1 MATFE
6 EQVEGL
12 TGLTIESSGSFPI
25 HSQLSQYLKDAVI
38 EVTNR
43 VISLSPE
50 DSAYFQRT
58 TTSDSQGVS
67 VGGAKILGVMREANA
82 DGSSDGSTSWEPCRL
97 IPPTLQSRVADV
109 NSLDYA
115 SIYNPVYTIEND
127 HTINVYPVPSSSNG
141 MKVYYINEEP
151 RDITSNAALAF
162 SHSNIK
168 YFPNDKV
175 YLVVLYAACKS
186 ITNKLASMENNLP
199 VDLIP
204 PILDSESLSIPE
216 YTAPGQFIKPPAPAG
231 VDISFGTLTSLETFV
246 QPTISFEDITVA
258 DLNISSIPPVVSS
271 IESSTVSITGTAPTY
286 APPVLSLDSSPT
298 VSDLTITSIAPVAP
312 SISEISVVTSGI
324 TNSTYTAPIMHA
336 PDWGDTDNW
345 IATEEDSEMLASRIQ
360 EINSKVNEYS
370 ARLSESTAKFNKE
383 SEILQ
388 KDLKLALQDSEL
400 KESKEG
406 RILQK
411 YQMETQVYQANVNK
425 EVQQYQTNFQK
436 EIQLWES
443 KRQTDLQEYQL
454 NIQNNL
460 NAFNKENTEYQAK
473 LQKDIQDAQLN
484 DAEEAK
490 KIQKYSTEI
499 QLYQANIQK
508 EIEEYA
514 NNFQKD
520 FQIWQAKR
528 STNLEKY
535 NIDINKES
543 AKVQSALNNYQAE
556 VAKAVQTYQSET
568 GYDLS
573 LYEREVQA
581 NVQEYNNNLAH
592 NTATFTNNLQR
603 FTSDVQTV
611 SQGNQEKIAKY
622 NGEIQDYAART
633 SITQLKYEWLQGRHE
648 LLMRDY
654 NQAFQI
660 MAPRREPQQQR
671 EG

>member
-6 EQVEGL
+6 EQIEGL
-12 TGLTIESSGSFPI
+12 TGLTISSTRTFPI
-25 HSQLSQYLKDAVI
+25 QSQVTQYLKDAVI
-38 EVTNR
+38 DVTNKCIALDPSEMESFSR
-43 VISLSPE
+43 ESSEQTSNGFNPG
-50 DSAYFQRT
+50 T
-58 TTSDSQGVS
+58 TEIVA
-67 VGGAKILGVMREANA
+67 VLRESGTNN
-82 DGSSDGSTSWEPCRL
+82 DWYPCRKEH
-97 IPPTLQSRVADV
+97 IALQSRVKDV
-109 NSLDYA
+109 DSLHYA
-115 SIYNPVYTIEND
+115 SKFNPVYMITQNRNV
-127 HTINVYPVPSSSNG
+127 HVYPEPSADGNDTF
-141 MKVYYINEEP
+141 KVLYVNRDPEES
-151 RDITSNAALAF
+151 DGTDLQYDSTG
-162 SHSNIK
+162 IK
-168 YFPNDKV
+168 WFPDDKV

-186 ITNKLASMENNLP
+186 IMKKLASIENNLP
-199 VDLIP
+199 VDLVP
-204 PILDSESLSIPE
+204 PVLDSESLSIPE

-231 VDISFGTLTSLETFV
+231 VDISFGTLTSLETFS
-246 QPTISFEDITVA
+246 QPVVSLDDITIS
-258 DLNISSIPPVVSS
+258 DLNISSTPPVVSS

-298 VSDLTITSIAPVAP
+298 VSDLNITAVAPVAP
-312 SISEISVVTSGI
+312 SISEASVDTSGI
-324 TNSTYTAPIMHA
+324 TDSTYTAPIMHA

-345 IATEEDSEMLASRIQ
+345 IASEEDSEMLASRIQ
-360 EINSKVNEYS
+360 EINSKINEYS
-370 ARLSESTAKFNKE
+370 ARIAESTAKFNQE
-383 SEILQ
+383 SERLQ
-388 KDLKLALQDSEL
+388 KELKIALQNSEL
-400 KESKEG
+400 SESKEG
-406 RILQK
+406 RELQK
-411 YQMETQVYQANVNK
+411 YQLETQLYQANVNK
-425 EVQQYQTNFQK
+425 EIQQYQANFQK

-460 NAFNKENTEYQAK
+460 NTFNKENTEYQAK
-473 LQKDIQDAQLN
+473 LQKDMQDAQLN

-490 KIQKYSTEI
+490 KLQKYSNEI
-499 QLYQANIQK
+499 QTYQTNIQK
-508 EIEEYA
+508 EVEEYA

-535 NIDINKES
+535 NIEINKES

-568 GYDLS
+568 GFDLS

-581 NVQEYNNNLAH
+581 NVQEYNNDLAH

-603 FTSDVQTV
+603 FTSDVQAV
-611 SQGNQEKIAKY
+611 SQSNQEKIAKY
-622 NGEIQDYAART
+622 NGEIQNYAAKT